1 MPQWEDAVNSF
12 RVELNYNIYITGS
25 NAYLLSSEYA
35 TYLVGRYV
43 EIKMLPLSFSEF
55 MYFHD
60 LRLEEIAGVLDK
72 KKKQFRDKNGV
83 LYDLNE
89 VFEAHLRFG
98 GMPGISDVGLDQEKA
113 LVLLDG
119 IYSTVVIRDI
129 LEKGCFR
136 SYTFEKD
143 HNVSC

>member
-1 MPQWEDAVNSF
+1 MSKREFYQIQIKGCIFFDEIQRVPQWEDAVNSF

-72 KKKQFRDKNGV
+72 KRSSF
-83 LYDLNE
+83 
-89 VFEAHLRFG
+89 
-98 GMPGISDVGLDQEKA
+98 
-113 LVLLDG
+113 
-119 IYSTVVIRDI
+119 VI
-129 LEKGCFR
+129 KMG
-136 SYTFEKD
+136 SYTT
-143 HNVSC
+143 

>member
-1 MPQWEDAVNSF
+1 MNSF

-55 MYFHD
+55 MY
-60 LRLEEIAGVLDK
+60 
-72 KKKQFRDKNGV
+72 
-83 LYDLNE
+83 DLNE
-89 VFEAHLRFG
+89 VFEAYLRFG

>member
-72 KKKQFRDKNGV
+72 KRSNF
-83 LYDLNE
+83 
-89 VFEAHLRFG
+89 
-98 GMPGISDVGLDQEKA
+98 
-113 LVLLDG
+113 
-119 IYSTVVIRDI
+119 VI
-129 LEKGCFR
+129 KMG
-136 SYTFEKD
+136 SYTT
-143 HNVSC
+143 